1 MPAAN
6 DTCTAED
13 IREADII
20 RAWEALAPEQPE
32 YGDGINF
39 LGLPIEVVRGGWVAL
54 DGDQLAAI
62 GRALA
67 RGETTTAAELRRLAP
82 IAVHASEEDAVRA
95 RGW

>member
-1 MPAAN
+1 M
-6 DTCTAED
+6 TTTTAED

-20 RAWEALAPEQPE
+20 RAWEAIDPTASE
-32 YGDGINF
+32 YVCGSDF
-39 LGLPIEVVRGGWVAL
+39 LGLAIEVVRGGWVAL
-54 DGDQLAAI
+54 GSDALAEI

-82 IAVHASEEDAVRA
+82 LAVHASEQDAVRA